1 MRFRPLISIAL
12 AAGVLSALAAFT
24 NSVKAMETGSA
35 ADSIEG
41 YLGIS
46 GNGLSKLTRRLEE
59 GLSVCM
65 KKEGFEYTPRAD
77 AIPADAID
85 GGATDRKKFVEKYG
99 YGISTIVQLPSKTKK
114 DPNTSYTDALSKAD
128 RHSYYIA
135 LIGTDPEKS
144 GAAAP
149 TGPGGFDPKSC
160 VGKATASVFGNM
172 LAVGQLVS
180 KYNDVDKRIN
190 ANTDVV
196 RAMRDWS
203 ACMKKGGFTFT
214 KDADALEAINT
225 RMSKLM
231 GAAGGGPG
239 DLISGGAAKI
249 DEPGLK
255 TLQKAELAQSKV
267 DWDCSKQHLG
277 VRDKVAKDLRKQFIA
292 ENKTALEPLKKVF
305 GSK

>member
-1 MRFRPLISIAL
+1 MPSRRLISLII
-12 AAGVLSALAAFT
+12 AAFVVT
-24 NSVKAMETGSA
+24 PLFAATRSVHAMETGSA

-85 GGATDRKKFVEKYG
+85 GGASDRKKFVEKYG
-99 YGISTIVQLPSKTKK
+99 YGISTLIQFPSKTKK
-114 DPNTSYTDALSKAD
+114 DPNQTYTDGLNKAD
-128 RHSYYIA
+128 KHSYYIA
-135 LIGTDPEKS
+135 LMGSDPEKT
-144 GAAAP
+144 GGAAP

-172 LAVGQLVS
+172 LAVGQLIS

-196 RAMRDWS
+196 RAMREWS

-214 KDADALEAINT
+214 KDADAQEAING
-225 RMSKLM
+225 RMGKLM
-231 GAAGGGPG
+231 GAAGAGPG
-239 DLISGGAAKI
+239 AIFSSGAAKI

-255 TLQKAELAQSKV
+255 TLQKDELAQSKA
-267 DWDCSKQHLG
+267 DWDCSSKHLG
-277 VRDKVAKDLRKQFIA
+277 VRAKVAKDLRKQFIA

-305 GSK
+305 GGK

>member
-1 MRFRPLISIAL
+1 MRSRRLVSISL
-12 AAGVLSALAAFT
+12 AAAVAIPLVVTTG
-24 NSVKAMETGSA
+24 SVGAMETGSA

-46 GNGLSKLTRRLEE
+46 GNGISKLTRRLEE

-77 AIPADAID
+77 GIAADALD
-85 GGATDRKKFVEKYG
+85 GGASDRKKFVEKYG
-99 YGISTIVQLPSKTKK
+99 YGISTLVQLPSKTKK
-114 DPNTSYTDALSKAD
+114 DPNTSYTDGLSKAD
-128 RHSYYIA
+128 KHSYYIA
-135 LIGTDPEKS
+135 LMGSDPEKA
-144 GAAAP
+144 GAAAA
-149 TGPGGFDPKSC
+149 TGLGGFDPKSC

-190 ANTDVV
+190 ANTEVV
-196 RAMRDWS
+196 RAMREWS

-214 KDADALEAINT
+214 KDADAQEAINT
-225 RMSKLM
+225 RMSKIM

-239 DLISGGAAKI
+239 AIIPGAEAKI

-255 TLQKAELAQSKV
+255 TLQKDELTQSKV
-267 DWDCSKQHLG
+267 DWECSRQHLG

-305 GSK
+305 GGK